1 MVEAFPWLI
10 SSRKSQK
17 MYILPRWPRKSDLFA
32 CSLPFS
38 PLLLPPLLLL
48 LRLLP
53 FFFPLPF
60 NVSALKA
67 RFVFHR
73 YASRKNDSALS
84 LFFRAP
90 QGFTTL
96 FTSVLLPR
104 AFHLFLQ
111 PATMLSCSF
120 LRDHRVF
127 FPIPNQEIVPLAG
140 GFRAKREHFHLLVV
154 DQSSFHVCVK

>member
-111 PATMLSCSF
+111 PATRCS
-120 LRDHRVF
+120 RAPSYVITVF
-127 FPIPNQEIVPLAG
+127 FFPSPTRKL
-140 GFRAKREHFHLLVV
+140 FHWRV
-154 DQSSFHVCVK
+154 DFALNANIFIF